1 MAEEINNTEETIENM
16 PLEQNNQ
23 EQNNQAEQSPVN
35 PEPTPSPE
43 PKILSDS
50 EKMDLV
56 LKEMKALKTEVFI
69 NRILLAVAL
78 IIAMVY
84 AHFQASH
91 FGEILG
97 TLLEMFLSA

>member
-1 MAEEINNTEETIENM
+1 MSEEIQKQEEIVENKESDQT
-16 PLEQNNQ
+16 PVVQ
-23 EQNNQAEQSPVN
+23 ESVSQEPPAVAEPVV
-35 PEPTPSPE
+35 
-43 PKILSDS
+43 LSDS
-50 EKMDLV
+50 EKMDLI

-69 NRILLAVAL
+69 NRIIFAIAL

-84 AHFQASH
+84 AHFQAAH